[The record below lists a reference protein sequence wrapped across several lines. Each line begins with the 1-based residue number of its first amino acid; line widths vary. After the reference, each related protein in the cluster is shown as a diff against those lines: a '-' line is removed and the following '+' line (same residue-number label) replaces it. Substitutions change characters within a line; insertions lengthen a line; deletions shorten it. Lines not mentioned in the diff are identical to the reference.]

1 MPTTERA
8 AAAAVVVPAARDV
21 TQLAPG
27 MQAAVAAV
35 LAALRAEG
43 RTPWL
48 FECVRTPARQAYLY
62 AQGRTRP
69 GAVVTNAASHLQSWH
84 GHGLAV
90 DIICRVGLWTAPQF
104 FAALGPV
111 AETHGLTWG
120 GRWPTLPDVPH
131 LQWGRCPTGPR
142 AADRART
149 AAEGMAATW
158 ALYGAA

>member
-8 AAAAVVVPAARDV
+8 APVVVPAARDAA
-21 TQLAPG
+21 QLAPK
-27 MQAAVAAV
+27 MQAAVEAV
-35 LAALRAEG
+35 LAELTAQG

-48 FECVRTPARQAYLY
+48 FEAVRTPARQAYLY

-69 GAVVTNAASHLQSWH
+69 GAVVTNASSHLRSWH

-90 DIICRVGLWTAPQF
+90 DIICRQALWASPAF

-111 AETHGLTWG
+111 AEAHGLTWG
-120 GRWPTLPDVPH
+120 GRWPTLPDAPH

-158 ALYGAA
+158 AVYGAK